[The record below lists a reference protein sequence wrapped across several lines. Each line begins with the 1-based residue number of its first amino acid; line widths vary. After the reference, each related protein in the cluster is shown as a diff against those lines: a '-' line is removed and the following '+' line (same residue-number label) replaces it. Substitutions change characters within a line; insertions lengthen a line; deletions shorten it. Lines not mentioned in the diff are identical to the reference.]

1 MNCYRIFKPKNKGT
15 FIQRTE
21 ELNTLLTDYLKTEEA
36 EHRHLQYAKVFLSD
50 AQNQYQQLVESD
62 LYQNHLSAKA
72 VTVVEQPPLDGSK
85 ISVLTKTTDG
95 SDDFVFQSLRLTE
108 DEAVGLDSYQQTM
121 LLFGKY
127 LDSIKDSGL
136 TMNTN
141 LVRTWI
147 YVAGIDVNY
156 AGVVR
161 ARNDIFDRYGLTA
174 DTHYVASTGI
184 GGHTAVRHA
193 LVAID
198 FLTLPTI
205 AENDKKYL
213 EAFDHL
219 NPTHE
224 YGVAFE
230 RGTRISHGG
239 ENLCLISGTASI
251 DSRGRVVHV
260 GDVGLQ
266 TRRLLENID
275 ALLSDGG
282 ASLGN
287 VNYFV
292 IYLRDP
298 SDYNLVDGYMKTRFP
313 DKPFIIVT
321 AKVCRPE
328 WLIEMECTAT
338 I

>member
-1 MNCYRIFKPKNKGT
+1 MNRYKIFKPESRET
-15 FIQRTE
+15 FKRRTDELDAALTGYLGDE
-21 ELNTLLTDYLKTEEA
+21 ERA
-36 EHRHLQYAKVFLSD
+36 GRHLQYAKIFLSD
-50 AQNQYQQLVESD
+50 AQNQYHDLMESS
-62 LYQNHLSAKA
+62 LYRNHFAGKA
-72 VTVVEQPPLDGSK
+72 VSIVGQPPVEGSK

-95 SDDFVFQSLRLTE
+95 PDDFIFQSLRLTE
-108 DEAVGLDSYQQTM
+108 EEAEGLDSYQQTM

-136 TMNTN
+136 TMSTN

-213 EAFDHL
+213 EALDHL

-239 ENLCLISGTASI
+239 ENLFLISGTASI
-251 DSRGRVVHV
+251 DSRGRVVHI

-282 ASLGN
+282 ASLDN

-298 SDYNLVDGYMKTRFP
+298 SDYNLVDGYMKARFP
-313 DKPFIIVT
+313 DKPFIIVA

>member
-1 MNCYRIFKPKNKGT
+1 MNCYRIFKPKSKGT